1 MHLTCCRKKPG
12 ETPAPVS
19 RACEVCPPV
28 AGAAYEEQ
36 VSCMQEVED
45 LLHGKGQ
52 DEAAEPASIRC
63 QARRA
68 DAPGS
73 VSVFLIWKWQAKIQK
88 LSLTLNT

>member
-1 MHLTCCRKKPG
+1 
-12 ETPAPVS
+12 
-19 RACEVCPPV
+19 
-28 AGAAYEEQ
+28 
-36 VSCMQEVED
+36 MQEVED

>member
-1 MHLTCCRKKPG
+1 
-12 ETPAPVS
+12 
-19 RACEVCPPV
+19 
-28 AGAAYEEQ
+28 
-36 VSCMQEVED
+36 MQEVED

-52 DEAAEPASIRC
+52 DEAAEPASIRR

-68 DAPGS
+68 DTPGS